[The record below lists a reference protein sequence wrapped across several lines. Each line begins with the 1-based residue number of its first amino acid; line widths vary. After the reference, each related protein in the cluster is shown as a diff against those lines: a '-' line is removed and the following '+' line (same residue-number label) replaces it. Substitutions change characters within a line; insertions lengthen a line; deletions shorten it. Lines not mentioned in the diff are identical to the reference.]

1 MSKFRTRQLALVL
14 SVAAVAAAG
23 CGSSSSSKSKPASP
37 AASTPATPST
47 PSTTGTTAASPAAF
61 SAQLN
66 TLCKQFLA
74 APDSQTPSYVAKFK
88 ALTPTAEQKADYE
101 KFQTALDAAITA
113 GHANSQAD
121 LKKASQETQA
131 AAKALN
137 APECTK

>member
-1 MSKFRTRQLALVL
+1 MSKFRTRHLALVL

-23 CGSSSSSKSKPASP
+23 CGSSSSSKSGVKSP

-47 PSTTGTTAASPAAF
+47 SSTGTTATSPAAF

-74 APDSQTPSYVAKFK
+74 APDSQTPAYVAKFK
-88 ALTPTAEQKADYE
+88 ALTPSAEQKADYE
-101 KFQTALDAAITA
+101 KFLTSLDAAITA
-113 GHANSQAD
+113 GNASSQAD
-121 LKKASQETQA
+121 LKKAGEANTA

>member
-47 PSTTGTTAASPAAF
+47 PSTTGTTATSPAAF

-66 TLCKQFLA
+66 ALCKQFIA
-74 APDSQTPSYVAKFK
+74 APDSQTKAYVAKF
-88 ALTPTAEQKADYE
+88 ASLMPTPQQKADYE
-101 KFQTALDAAITA
+101 KFLAAVEA
-113 GHANSQAD
+113 AVKAKHANNAAD
-121 LKKASQETQA
+121 LKKAAQDNEA